1 MASLILSLADD
12 PAVKWTLRDGTMTV
26 GRASSCD
33 IAVQH
38 PSVSRVHAR
47 LTMGATGCR
56 VSDLTSSNGTF
67 VNGIRISGDSD
78 LRDGDA
84 LAFGEVSVKVTAP
97 PPPKPA
103 PAPAPF
109 SDPGGRGALDVTLLE
124 QPGTLFWRVD
134 AQGPPSTGIRARDP
148 HRLINLLSEAAKAL
162 MLHGSLNDIL
172 GRVVDLAVE
181 HLSAERAVLMLTDA
195 SGNLTV
201 QVQRPDP
208 AARVQSPG
216 SPGGSPQPL
225 SQSWP
230 AAQPQASSQSAITP
244 ATGGLRAADVF
255 PIADR
260 TSPLSGSLRA
270 GTAAAVGAGAGNA
283 ANAGGPANI
292 GMPSNGG
299 APSNGSIQ
307 LDAPPSPAGMQPTLP
322 ISRTVAHRVMTERV
336 AFLAEDVA
344 QHDLLHQA
352 QSVIMRRVQS
362 LMCAPLW
369 HEQRVS
375 GVLYVED
382 GVQHKFNAADLE
394 ILVSLS
400 NHAAVAI
407 ERSLLADRLLAEQR
421 NRERLERYHSPAVVD
436 RISAQTLDGAFEA
449 QERQVTVLFADLV
462 GFTSIA
468 EAMPAGEVARLLNDF
483 LTEMTEVVFTHDGT
497 LDKFMGDGLLA
508 VFGAPLPQADHAARA
523 VAAAIEMQRRLRR
536 RASQGRPPLTMRI
549 GLSSGPV
556 VAGDIG
562 SPKRREYTV
571 LGDTVNTAAR
581 LESSVAQPG
590 QIVLTRMTL
599 ERVVDTVSARSL
611 GMVELRGRRQ
621 AVEVFA
627 IVDDD

>member
-1 MASLILSLADD
+1 MDMAALILTLADD
-12 PAVKWTLRDGTMTV
+12 PAIKWTLRDGTMTV
-26 GRASSCD
+26 GRASTCD

-38 PSVSRVHAR
+38 PSVSRMHAR
-47 LTMGATGCR
+47 LTVGATGCR
-56 VSDLTSSNGTF
+56 VSDLVSSNGTF
-67 VNGIRISGDSD
+67 VNGIRITGDAD
-78 LRDGDA
+78 VRDGDA
-84 LAFGEVSVKVTAP
+84 IAFGEVNVKVTAP

-103 PAPAPF
+103 PAPAQAF
-109 SDPGGRGALDVTLLE
+109 TDPGGRGALDVTLLE

-134 AQGPPSTGIRARDP
+134 APESPSTGVRARDP

-195 SGNLTV
+195 DGNLAV

-208 AARVQSPG
+208 MARPAGQPGVQSG
-216 SPGGSPQPL
+216 SLSRSL
-225 SQSWP
+225 SQPNSP
-230 AAQPQASSQSAITP
+230 SAITP

-255 PIADR
+255 AHSDR
-260 TSPLSGSLRA
+260 TSPLTPGVPGRPA
-270 GTAAAVGAGAGNA
+270 GAGAAAAITDAGVS
-283 ANAGGPANI
+283 ANA
-292 GMPSNGG
+292 
-299 APSNGSIQ
+299 
-307 LDAPPSPAGMQPTLP
+307 SPAVPAAGMLP

-344 QHDLLHQA
+344 QHDLLHMA
-352 QSVIMRRVQS
+352 ESVIMRRVQS

-375 GVLYVED
+375 GVLYLED
-382 GVQHKFNAADLE
+382 GVQHKFNPADLE

-400 NHAAVAI
+400 NYAAVAI

-436 RISAQTLDGAFEA
+436 RISAQTIDGAFEA

-468 EAMPAGEVARLLNDF
+468 ETMPAGEVARLLNDF
-483 LTEMTEVVFTHDGT
+483 FADMTDVIFTHDGT

-508 VFGAPLPQADHAARA
+508 VFGAPLPQTDHAARA

-536 RASQGRPPLTMRI
+536 RAALGTHPALTMRI

-590 QIVLTRMTL
+590 QIVLTRVTL
-599 ERVVDTVSARSL
+599 DRVVDTISARSL
-611 GMVELRGRRQ
+611 GMIELRGRRQ

-627 IVDDD
+627 IVDDE

>member
-1 MASLILSLADD
+1 MAVAALILSLADD

-26 GRASSCD
+26 GRASTCD

-38 PSVSRVHAR
+38 PSVSRMHAR
-47 LTMGATGCR
+47 LTVGATGCR
-56 VSDLTSSNGTF
+56 VSDLGSSNGTF
-67 VNGIRISGDSD
+67 VNGIRITGDAEM
-78 LRDGDA
+78 RDGDA
-84 LAFGEVSVKVTAP
+84 IAFGEVQIKVTAP

-103 PAPAPF
+103 SAPSPF
-109 SDPGGRGALDVTLLE
+109 TDTGGRGALDVTLLE

-134 AQGPPSTGIRARDP
+134 APESPVAGIRAREP
-148 HRLINLLSEAAKAL
+148 HRLIGLLSEAAKAL
-162 MLHGSLNDIL
+162 MHHGSLNDIL

-195 SGNLTV
+195 NGHLTV

-208 AARVQSPG
+208 ASLL
-216 SPGGSPQPL
+216 QPL
-225 SQSWP
+225 
-230 AAQPQASSQSAITP
+230 AAPSSVTP
-244 ATGGLRAADVF
+244 VTGGIRASDLF
-255 PIADR
+255 LHSDR
-260 TSPLSGSLRA
+260 TSPL
-270 GTAAAVGAGAGNA
+270 AAAGGRATAVKATPGILPSAASA
-283 ANAGGPANI
+283 ASANAPPAV
-292 GMPSNGG
+292 PV
-299 APSNGSIQ
+299 
-307 LDAPPSPAGMQPTLP
+307 AGTLP

-344 QHDLLHQA
+344 QHDMLHQA
-352 QSVIMRRVQS
+352 ESVIMRRVQS

-375 GVLYVED
+375 GVLYLED

-400 NHAAVAI
+400 NYAAVAI

-436 RISAQTLDGAFEA
+436 RISAQAIDGAFEA

-468 EAMPAGEVARLLNDF
+468 ETMPASEVARLLNDF
-483 LTEMTEVVFTHDGT
+483 FAEMTEVIFTHDGT

-536 RASQGRPPLTMRI
+536 RASQGKHPALTMRI

-590 QIVLTRMTL
+590 QIVLTRVTL
-599 ERVVDTVSARSL
+599 DRVVDTVSARSL
-611 GMVELRGRRQ
+611 GMIELRGRRQ

>member
-1 MASLILSLADD
+1 MDMGSLILSLADD

-47 LTMGATGCR
+47 LTLGATGCR
-56 VSDLTSSNGTF
+56 VSDLVSSNGTF
-67 VNGIRISGDSD
+67 VNGIRITGDAD
-78 LRDGDA
+78 VRDGDA
-84 LAFGEVSVKVTAP
+84 IAFGEVHIKVTAP

-103 PAPAPF
+103 PAPF
-109 SDPGGRGALDVTLLE
+109 TDPGAGRGALDVTLLE

-134 AQGPPSTGIRARDP
+134 AKESPGTGIRARDP

-195 SGNLTV
+195 DGNLTV
-201 QVQRPDP
+201 EVQRPDP
-208 AARVQSPG
+208 TP
-216 SPGGSPQPL
+216 
-225 SQSWP
+225 
-230 AAQPQASSQSAITP
+230 SAITP
-244 ATGGLRAADVF
+244 ATGGLRAADIF
-255 PIADR
+255 SAAER
-260 TSPLSGSLRA
+260 TSPLADALEA
-270 GTAAAVGAGAGNA
+270 GTAGAVGVAGTASAGVQPDTPSA
-283 ANAGGPANI
+283 AMGQ
-292 GMPSNGG
+292 S
-299 APSNGSIQ
+299 
-307 LDAPPSPAGMQPTLP
+307 TLP

-400 NHAAVAI
+400 NYAAVAI

-436 RISAQTLDGAFEA
+436 RISAQTIDGAFEA

-468 EAMPAGEVARLLNDF
+468 ETMPAGEVARLLNDF
-483 LTEMTEVVFTHDGT
+483 FADMTDVIFTHDGT

-508 VFGAPLPQADHAARA
+508 VFGAPLPQTDHAARA
-523 VAAAIEMQRRLRR
+523 VAAALEMQRRLRR
-536 RASQGRPPLTMRI
+536 RAAQGKPPALTMRI

-590 QIVLTRMTL
+590 QIVLTRVTL
-599 ERVVDTVSARSL
+599 DRVVDTISARSL
-611 GMVELRGRRQ
+611 GMIELRGRRQ

-627 IVDDD
+627 IID

>member
-1 MASLILSLADD
+1 MAALILSLTDD
-12 PAVKWTLRDGTMTV
+12 PAVKWTLRDGPMTV
-26 GRASSCD
+26 GRASTCD

-38 PSVSRVHAR
+38 PSVSRAHAR
-47 LTMGATGCR
+47 FTMTATGCR
-56 VSDLTSSNGTF
+56 VSDLGSSNGTF
-67 VNGIRISGDSD
+67 VNGIRITTDAD
-78 LRDGDA
+78 VRDGDA
-84 LAFGEVSVKVTAP
+84 IAFGEVHAKVTAP
-97 PPPKPA
+97 LPPKP
-103 PAPAPF
+103 PSPSAPF
-109 SDPGGRGALDVTLLE
+109 GDAIGRDALDVTLLE

-134 AQGPPSTGIRARDP
+134 AQESPSTGIRARDP
-148 HRLINLLSEAAKAL
+148 HRLIALLSEAAKAL

-208 AARVQSPG
+208 MSASRSPSQSPV
-216 SPGGSPQPL
+216 
-225 SQSWP
+225 
-230 AAQPQASSQSAITP
+230 TP
-244 ATGGLRAADVF
+244 VTGGLRAADVF
-255 PIADR
+255 APPTPTTPALPENN
-260 TSPLSGSLRA
+260 TSPLTPLTHGRASDAVSRGTA
-270 GTAAAVGAGAGNA
+270 GTSGTSTAASNATSPRTAPGSAPIGSTTVG
-283 ANAGGPANI
+283 P
-292 GMPSNGG
+292 
-299 APSNGSIQ
+299 
-307 LDAPPSPAGMQPTLP
+307 LP

-344 QHDLLHQA
+344 QHDMLHQA
-352 QSVIMRRVQS
+352 ESVIMRRVQS

-375 GVLYVED
+375 GVLYLED

-400 NHAAVAI
+400 NYAAVAI
-407 ERSLLADRLLAEQR
+407 ERSLLADKLLVEQR

-436 RISAQTLDGAFEA
+436 RIAAQAIDGAFEA

-468 EAMPAGEVARLLNDF
+468 ETMPASEVARLLNDF
-483 LTEMTEVVFTHDGT
+483 FAEMTDAIFKHDGT

-523 VAAAIEMQRRLRR
+523 VSAAIDMQRRLRR
-536 RASQGRPPLTMRI
+536 RAVQGKNPALTMRI

-590 QIVLTRMTL
+590 QIVLTRVTL
-599 ERVVDTVSARSL
+599 DRVVDTISARSL

-627 IVDDD
+627 IIDDD

>member
-1 MASLILSLADD
+1 MDMAALILSLADD
-12 PAVKWTLRDGTMTV
+12 PAIKWTLRDGTMTV

-47 LTMGATGCR
+47 LTVGASGCR
-56 VSDLTSSNGTF
+56 VSDLVSSNGTF
-67 VNGIRISGDSD
+67 VNGIRITGDAD
-78 LRDGDA
+78 VRDGDA
-84 LAFGEVSVKVTAP
+84 IAFGEVNIRVTAP

-103 PAPAPF
+103 PAPAHG
-109 SDPGGRGALDVTLLE
+109 PGLAAFNEPAEGRGALDVTLLE

-134 AQGPPSTGIRARDP
+134 AKDTPGTGIRARDP

-162 MLHGSLNDIL
+162 MHHGSLNDIL

-195 SGNLTV
+195 GGNLTV
-201 QVQRPDP
+201 QVQRPEP
-208 AARVQSPG
+208 AGRSQSPSVSTPG
-216 SPGGSPQPL
+216 SLSGSGSTL
-225 SQSWP
+225 
-230 AAQPQASSQSAITP
+230 QSAMTP
-244 ATGGLRAADVF
+244 AIGGLRAADLF
-255 PIADR
+255 PLADG
-260 TSPLSGSLRA
+260 TSPFARAAA
-270 GTAAAVGAGAGNA
+270 GTGAAGAGTGVG
-283 ANAGGPANI
+283 ANANTGS
-292 GMPSNGG
+292 GMGALN
-299 APSNGSIQ
+299 APS
-307 LDAPPSPAGMQPTLP
+307 PSAAGAMPTLP
-322 ISRTVAHRVMTERV
+322 ISRTVAQRVVTERV

-344 QHDLLHQA
+344 QHDMLHQA
-352 QSVIMRRVQS
+352 ESVIMRRVQS

-400 NHAAVAI
+400 NYAAVAI
-407 ERSLLADRLLAEQR
+407 ERSLLADRLLVEQR

-436 RISAQTLDGAFEA
+436 RISAQAIDGAFEA

-468 EAMPAGEVARLLNDF
+468 ETMPASEVARLLNDF
-483 LTEMTEVVFTHDGT
+483 FADMTEVIFTHDGT

-508 VFGAPLPQADHAARA
+508 VFGAPLPQVDHAARA

-536 RASQGRPPLTMRI
+536 RATQGTHPALTMRI

-590 QIVLTRMTL
+590 QIVLTRVTL
-599 ERVVDTVSARSL
+599 DRVVDTVSARSL
-611 GMVELRGRRQ
+611 GMIELRGRRQ

-627 IVDDD
+627 IVDDE

>member
-1 MASLILSLADD
+1 MAALILSLADD
-12 PAVKWTLRDGTMTV
+12 PAIKWTVRDGTMTV

-47 LTMGATGCR
+47 FTMGAAGCR

-67 VNGIRISGDSD
+67 VNGIRITGDAD
-78 LRDGDA
+78 VRDGDA
-84 LAFGEVSVKVTAP
+84 LAFGEVSIKVTAP

-103 PAPAPF
+103 PAPAPAAGPA
-109 SDPGGRGALDVTLLE
+109 SLAADPGGRSALDVTLLE

-134 AQGPPSTGIRARDP
+134 AKESPGTGIRVREP

-162 MLHGSLNDIL
+162 MLHGSLNEIL

-195 SGNLTV
+195 AGNLTV

-208 AARVQSPG
+208 ALLSPA
-216 SPGGSPQPL
+216 
-225 SQSWP
+225 P
-230 AAQPQASSQSAITP
+230 ATP
-244 ATGGLRAADVF
+244 ATTGMRAADIF
-255 PIADR
+255 ALGER
-260 TSPLSGSLRA
+260 TSPV
-270 GTAAAVGAGAGNA
+270 AAVVKAEADVA
-283 ANAGGPANI
+283 KATLAGG
-292 GMPSNGG
+292 
-299 APSNGSIQ
+299 Q
-307 LDAPPSPAGMQPTLP
+307 LP

-344 QHDLLHQA
+344 QHDMLHMA
-352 QSVIMRRVQS
+352 ESVIMRRVQS

-436 RISAQTLDGAFEA
+436 RISAQAIDGAFEA

-468 EAMPAGEVARLLNDF
+468 ETMPASEVARLLNEF
-483 LTEMTEVVFTHDGT
+483 FAEMTEVIFTHDGT

-508 VFGAPLPQADHAARA
+508 VFGAPLPQTDHAVRA

-536 RASQGRPPLTMRI
+536 RATLGAHPALTMRI

-599 ERVVDTVSARSL
+599 DRVVDTVSARSL
-611 GMVELRGRRQ
+611 GMIELRGRRQ

-627 IVDDD
+627 IIDDE

>member
-12 PAVKWTLRDGTMTV
+12 PAIKWTLRDGTMTV

-47 LTMGATGCR
+47 LTMGAAGCR
-56 VSDLTSSNGTF
+56 VSDLVSSNGTF
-67 VNGIRISGDSD
+67 VNGIRITGDAD
-78 LRDGDA
+78 VRDGDA
-84 LAFGEVSVKVTAP
+84 IAFGEVNIKVTAP

-103 PAPAPF
+103 PAPAPYT
-109 SDPGGRGALDVTLLE
+109 DPGGRGALDVTLLE

-134 AQGPPSTGIRARDP
+134 AKEPPNTGIRARDP

-208 AARVQSPG
+208 KT
-216 SPGGSPQPL
+216 
-225 SQSWP
+225 
-230 AAQPQASSQSAITP
+230 QSALTP
-244 ATGGLRAADVF
+244 ATGGLHAADIFAV
-255 PIADR
+255 PDR
-260 TSPLSGSLRA
+260 TSPLAA
-270 GTAAAVGAGAGNA
+270 GVQTDTPPAAGLQ
-283 ANAGGPANI
+283 
-292 GMPSNGG
+292 S
-299 APSNGSIQ
+299 
-307 LDAPPSPAGMQPTLP
+307 TLP

-344 QHDLLHQA
+344 QHDLLNQA

-436 RISAQTLDGAFEA
+436 RISAQTIDGAFEA

-468 EAMPAGEVARLLNDF
+468 ETMPAGEVARLLNDF
-483 LTEMTEVVFTHDGT
+483 FADMTEVIFTHDGT

-536 RASQGRPPLTMRI
+536 RATQGKNPALTMRI

-590 QIVLTRMTL
+590 QIVLTRVTL
-599 ERVVDTVSARSL
+599 DRVVDTVSARSL

-627 IVDDD
+627 IVDDE

>member
-1 MASLILSLADD
+1 MSPLILSLADD
-12 PAVKWTLRDGTMTV
+12 PAIKWTLRDGVMTV

-33 IAVQH
+33 ISVQH

-47 LTMGATGCR
+47 LTMGETGCR

-67 VNGIRISGDSD
+67 VNGIRITGDAD
-78 LRDGDA
+78 VRDGDA
-84 LAFGEVSVKVTAP
+84 IAFGEVNIKVTAP

-109 SDPGGRGALDVTLLE
+109 TDPGGRGALDVTLLE

-134 AQGPPSTGIRARDP
+134 AKDSPGTGIRTRDP

-195 SGNLTV
+195 GGNLTV

-208 AARVQSPG
+208 LSGQRSQSPG
-216 SPGGSPQPL
+216 L
-225 SQSWP
+225 SQSH
-230 AAQPQASSQSAITP
+230 SAITP
-244 ATGGLRAADVF
+244 ATGGMRASDIF
-255 PIADR
+255 PVSDR
-260 TSPLSGSLRA
+260 TSPLPR
-270 GTAAAVGAGAGNA
+270 VGAVKAD
-283 ANAGGPANI
+283 AGGAATAEVQTN
-292 GMPSNGG
+292 
-299 APSNGSIQ
+299 APLTVG
-307 LDAPPSPAGMQPTLP
+307 PLP
-322 ISRTVAHRVMTERV
+322 ISRTVAQRVVSERV

-344 QHDLLHQA
+344 QHDMLHQA
-352 QSVIMRRVQS
+352 ESVIMRRVQS

-375 GVLYVED
+375 GVLYLED

-400 NHAAVAI
+400 NYAAVAI

-436 RISAQTLDGAFEA
+436 RISAQTIDGAFEA

-468 EAMPAGEVARLLNDF
+468 ETMPASEVARLLNDF
-483 LTEMTEVVFTHDGT
+483 FTEMTEVIFTHDGT

-508 VFGAPLPQADHAARA
+508 VFGAPLPQVDHAARA

-536 RASQGRPPLTMRI
+536 RAGLGKLPTLTMRI

-590 QIVLTRMTL
+590 QIVLTRLTL
-599 ERVVDTVSARSL
+599 DRVVDTVSARSL
-611 GMVELRGRRQ
+611 GMIELRGRRQ

-627 IVDDD
+627 IVDDE

>member
-1 MASLILSLADD
+1 MDMAALILSLADD
-12 PAVKWTLRDGTMTV
+12 PAIKWTLRDGTMTV

-47 LTMGATGCR
+47 LTVGAAGCR
-56 VSDLTSSNGTF
+56 VSDLVSSNGTF
-67 VNGIRISGDSD
+67 VNGIRITGDAD
-78 LRDGDA
+78 VRDGDA
-84 LAFGEVSVKVTAP
+84 IAFGEVNVKVTAP
-97 PPPKPA
+97 PPPKPSPL
-103 PAPAPF
+103 PAAALT
-109 SDPGGRGALDVTLLE
+109 DPGGRGALDVTLLE

-134 AQGPPSTGIRARDP
+134 APESPSTGVRARDP

-195 SGNLTV
+195 DGNLAV

-208 AARVQSPG
+208 MAR
-216 SPGGSPQPL
+216 PQ
-225 SQSWP
+225 
-230 AAQPQASSQSAITP
+230 SQSAITP
-244 ATGGLRAADVF
+244 ATGGVRAADLF
-255 PIADR
+255 RGSDR
-260 TSPLSGSLRA
+260 TSPL
-270 GTAAAVGAGAGNA
+270 TGAGAGAGAVA
-283 ANAGGPANI
+283 AAAAVTDTGISVNTSSAPA
-292 GMPSNGG
+292 
-299 APSNGSIQ
+299 
-307 LDAPPSPAGMQPTLP
+307 AGMLP
-322 ISRTVAHRVMTERV
+322 ISRTVAQRVMTERV

-352 QSVIMRRVQS
+352 ESVIMRRVQS

-375 GVLYVED
+375 GVLYLED
-382 GVQHKFNAADLE
+382 GVQHKFNPADLE

-400 NHAAVAI
+400 NYAAVAI

-436 RISAQTLDGAFEA
+436 RISAQTIDGAFEA

-468 EAMPAGEVARLLNDF
+468 ETMPAGEVARLLNDF
-483 LTEMTEVVFTHDGT
+483 FADMTDVIFTHDGT

-508 VFGAPLPQADHAARA
+508 VFGAPLPQVDHAARA

-536 RASQGRPPLTMRI
+536 RATQGTHPALTMRI

-590 QIVLTRMTL
+590 QIVLTRVTL
-599 ERVVDTVSARSL
+599 DRVVDTISARSL
-611 GMVELRGRRQ
+611 GMIELRGRRQ

-627 IVDDD
+627 IIDDE

>member
-1 MASLILSLADD
+1 M
-12 PAVKWTLRDGTMTV
+12 P
-26 GRASSCD
+26 
-33 IAVQH
+33 
-38 PSVSRVHAR
+38 
-47 LTMGATGCR
+47 
-56 VSDLTSSNGTF
+56 
-67 VNGIRISGDSD
+67 
-78 LRDGDA
+78 
-84 LAFGEVSVKVTAP
+84 
-97 PPPKPA
+97 
-103 PAPAPF
+103 
-109 SDPGGRGALDVTLLE
+109 
-124 QPGTLFWRVD
+124 
-134 AQGPPSTGIRARDP
+134 
-148 HRLINLLSEAAKAL
+148 
-162 MLHGSLNDIL
+162 
-172 GRVVDLAVE
+172 
-181 HLSAERAVLMLTDA
+181 
-195 SGNLTV
+195 
-201 QVQRPDP
+201 
-208 AARVQSPG
+208 
-216 SPGGSPQPL
+216 
-225 SQSWP
+225 
-230 AAQPQASSQSAITP
+230 
-244 ATGGLRAADVF
+244 RAADLFRV
-255 PIADR
+255 ADS
-260 TSPLSGSLRA
+260 TSPLAAALRAQASGSA
-270 GTAAAVGAGAGNA
+270 NAPSAPWSGAAAPALAVGQG
-283 ANAGGPANI
+283 
-292 GMPSNGG
+292 
-299 APSNGSIQ
+299 
-307 LDAPPSPAGMQPTLP
+307 PTLP

-344 QHDLLHQA
+344 QHDMLHQA
-352 QSVIMRRVQS
+352 ESVIMRRVQS

-407 ERSLLADRLLAEQR
+407 ERSQLAERLLAEQR

-436 RISAQTLDGAFEA
+436 RISAQSIDGAFEA

-468 EAMPAGEVARLLNDF
+468 ETMPAGEVARLLNDF
-483 LTEMTEVVFTHDGT
+483 FAEMTEVIFTHDGT

-536 RASQGRPPLTMRI
+536 RAANGKHPALTMRI

-590 QIVLTRMTL
+590 QIVLTRVTL
-599 ERVVDTVSARSL
+599 DRVVDTVSARSL
-611 GMVELRGRRQ
+611 GMIELRGRRQ

-627 IVDDD
+627 IVDDE

>member
-1 MASLILSLADD
+1 MVVMDMPALILTLADD
-12 PAVKWTLRDGTMTV
+12 PAIKWTLRDGTMTV

-47 LTMGATGCR
+47 LTVGATGCR

-67 VNGIRISGDSD
+67 VNGIRITGDAD
-78 LRDGDA
+78 VRDGDA
-84 LAFGEVSVKVTAP
+84 IAFGEVNIRVTAP

-109 SDPGGRGALDVTLLE
+109 TDPGGRGALDVTLLE

-134 AQGPPSTGIRARDP
+134 AKESPGTGIRVREP

-195 SGNLTV
+195 GGNLTV

-208 AARVQSPG
+208 MARAQTPASSLSLP
-216 SPGGSPQPL
+216 P
-225 SQSWP
+225 SQSH
-230 AAQPQASSQSAITP
+230 QSQSAITP
-244 ATGGLRAADVF
+244 ATGGIRAADLF
-255 PIADR
+255 AGSDR
-260 TSPLSGSLRA
+260 TSPLGSRGA
-270 GTAAAVGAGAGNA
+270 GAAAVTADAGAQ
-283 ANAGGPANI
+283 ANAPSAVGP
-292 GMPSNGG
+292 GP
-299 APSNGSIQ
+299 
-307 LDAPPSPAGMQPTLP
+307 LP
-322 ISRTVAHRVMTERV
+322 ISRTVAQRVMTERV

-344 QHDLLHQA
+344 QHDMLHQA
-352 QSVIMRRVQS
+352 ESVIMRRVQS

-375 GVLYVED
+375 GVLYLED

-400 NHAAVAI
+400 NYAAVAI

-436 RISAQTLDGAFEA
+436 RISAQAIDGAFEA

-468 EAMPAGEVARLLNDF
+468 ETMPAGEVGAAAERLLHRDDRGH
-483 LTEMTEVVFTHDGT
+483 L
-497 LDKFMGDGLLA
+497 
-508 VFGAPLPQADHAARA
+508 HARRHARQVHGRRTA
-523 VAAAIEMQRRLRR
+523 RGVRRAAAAGGSCGAGGSRRDRDAAPPPP
-536 RASQGRPPLTMRI
+536 RAGLGKLPTLTMRI

-590 QIVLTRMTL
+590 QIVLTRVTL
-599 ERVVDTVSARSL
+599 DRVVDTVSARSS
-611 GMVELRGRRQ
+611 
-621 AVEVFA
+621 A
-627 IVDDD
+627 

>member
-1 MASLILSLADD
+1 MVDMAALILTLADD
-12 PAVKWTLRDGTMTV
+12 PAIKWTLRDGTMTV

-47 LTMGATGCR
+47 LTVGATGCR

-67 VNGIRISGDSD
+67 VNGIRISGDAD
-78 LRDGDA
+78 VRDGDA
-84 LAFGEVSVKVTAP
+84 IAFGEVHIKVTAP

-103 PAPAPF
+103 PAPAPLT
-109 SDPGGRGALDVTLLE
+109 DPGGRGALDVTLLE

-134 AQGPPSTGIRARDP
+134 AKESPGTGIRARDP

-195 SGNLTV
+195 GGNLTV

-208 AARVQSPG
+208 AQQSP
-216 SPGGSPQPL
+216 
-225 SQSWP
+225 
-230 AAQPQASSQSAITP
+230 AQPPTPASAPSQSQSAVTP
-244 ATGGLRAADVF
+244 ATGGIRAADLF
-255 PIADR
+255 QFSER
-260 TSPLSGSLRA
+260 TSPLGSR
-270 GTAAAVGAGAGNA
+270 GAGAAAAMSDAGLP
-283 ANAGGPANI
+283 ANA
-292 GMPSNGG
+292 PS
-299 APSNGSIQ
+299 APG
-307 LDAPPSPAGMQPTLP
+307 TLP

-344 QHDLLHQA
+344 QHDMLHQA
-352 QSVIMRRVQS
+352 ESVIMRRVQS

-375 GVLYVED
+375 GVLYLED
-382 GVQHKFNAADLE
+382 GVQHKFNAGDLE

-400 NHAAVAI
+400 NYAAVAI

-436 RISAQTLDGAFEA
+436 RISAQAIDGAFEA

-468 EAMPAGEVARLLNDF
+468 ETMPAGDVARLLNDF
-483 LTEMTEVVFTHDGT
+483 FADMTEVIFAHDGT

-536 RASQGRPPLTMRI
+536 RAGQGQHPALTMRI

-590 QIVLTRMTL
+590 QIVLTRVTL
-599 ERVVDTVSARSL
+599 DRVVDTVSARSL
-611 GMVELRGRRQ
+611 GMIELRGRRQ

-627 IVDDD
+627 IVDDE

>member
-1 MASLILSLADD
+1 MDMAALILTLADD
-12 PAVKWTLRDGTMTV
+12 PATKWTLRDGTMTV

-47 LTMGATGCR
+47 LTSSAAGCR
-56 VSDLTSSNGTF
+56 VSDLVSSNGTF
-67 VNGIRISGDSD
+67 VNGIRITGDAD
-78 LRDGDA
+78 VRDGDA
-84 LAFGEVSVKVTAP
+84 LAFGEVNVKVTAP

-103 PAPAPF
+103 PAPGPAPF
-109 SDPGGRGALDVTLLE
+109 TDVGGRGALDVTLLE
-124 QPGTLFWRVD
+124 QPGTLFLRVD
-134 AQGPPSTGIRARDP
+134 APESPSTGVRARDP

-162 MLHGSLNDIL
+162 MLHGSLNEIL

-208 AARVQSPG
+208 A
-216 SPGGSPQPL
+216 
-225 SQSWP
+225 
-230 AAQPQASSQSAITP
+230 ITP
-244 ATGGLRAADVF
+244 VTGGLRAADIF
-255 PIADR
+255 GISDR
-260 TSPLSGSLRA
+260 TSPLA
-270 GTAAAVGAGAGNA
+270 AAAAVADVRPA
-283 ANAGGPANI
+283 ASA
-292 GMPSNGG
+292 
-299 APSNGSIQ
+299 
-307 LDAPPSPAGMQPTLP
+307 PSPAGTLP

-352 QSVIMRRVQS
+352 ESVIMRRVQS

-382 GVQHKFNAADLE
+382 GVQHKFSPGDLE

-400 NHAAVAI
+400 NYAAVAI

-468 EAMPAGEVARLLNDF
+468 ETMPASEVARLLNDF
-483 LTEMTEVVFTHDGT
+483 FADMTEVIFTHDGT

-536 RASQGRPPLTMRI
+536 RAAQGKSPALTMRI

-590 QIVLTRMTL
+590 QIVLTRVTL
-599 ERVVDTVSARSL
+599 DRVVDTVSTRSL
-611 GMVELRGRRQ
+611 GMIELRGRRQ
-621 AVEVFA
+621 AVEVSA
-627 IVDDD
+627 IVDDE

>member
-1 MASLILSLADD
+1 MAALILSLADD

-26 GRASSCD
+26 GRASTCD

-38 PSVSRVHAR
+38 PSVSRMHAR
-47 LTMGATGCR
+47 LTVGATSCR
-56 VSDLTSSNGTF
+56 VSDLGSSNGTF
-67 VNGIRISGDSD
+67 INGIRIAGEAEM
-78 LRDGDA
+78 RDGDA
-84 LAFGEVSVKVTAP
+84 IAFGEVHIKVTAP
-97 PPPKPA
+97 LPPK

-109 SDPGGRGALDVTLLE
+109 SDPDARGALDVTILE

-134 AQGPPSTGIRARDP
+134 APEPPAAGVRARDP

-181 HLSAERAVLMLTDA
+181 HLSAERAVLMLTDT

-208 AARVQSPG
+208 ASRPQSPSA
-216 SPGGSPQPL
+216 SPS
-225 SQSWP
+225 
-230 AAQPQASSQSAITP
+230 AAPSAITP
-244 ATGGLRAADVF
+244 ATGGMRAADIFAPSV
-255 PIADR
+255 ADR
-260 TSPLSGSLRA
+260 TTPLAVALEADA
-270 GTAAAVGAGAGNA
+270 GVE
-283 ANAGGPANI
+283 ANA
-292 GMPSNGG
+292 PS
-299 APSNGSIQ
+299 A
-307 LDAPPSPAGMQPTLP
+307 AGTLP

-344 QHDLLHQA
+344 QHDMLHQA
-352 QSVIMRRVQS
+352 ESVIMRRVQS

-369 HEQRVS
+369 HDERVS
-375 GVLYVED
+375 GVLYLED

-400 NHAAVAI
+400 NYAAVAI

-436 RISAQTLDGAFEA
+436 RISAQAIDGAFEA

-468 EAMPAGEVARLLNDF
+468 ETMPASEVARLLNDF
-483 LTEMTEVVFTHDGT
+483 FAEMTDAIFAHDGT

-508 VFGAPLPQADHAARA
+508 VFGAPLPQVDHAARA

-536 RASQGRPPLTMRI
+536 RAAQGKNPALTMRI

-590 QIVLTRMTL
+590 QIVLTRVTL
-599 ERVVDTVSARSL
+599 DRVVDTISARSL
-611 GMVELRGRRQ
+611 GMIELRGRRQ